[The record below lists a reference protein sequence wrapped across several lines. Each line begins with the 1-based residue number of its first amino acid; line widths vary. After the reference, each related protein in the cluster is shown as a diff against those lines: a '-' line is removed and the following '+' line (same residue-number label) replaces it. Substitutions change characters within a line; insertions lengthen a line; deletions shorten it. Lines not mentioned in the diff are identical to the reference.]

1 MLARARPIG
10 SPGRCRSSGNK
21 DQVTVIRDYRSKI
34 EAELSNI
41 YNGILKLLDTRLIPS
56 ATSNDSKVFYLK
68 MKGDYHRY
76 LAEFKTG
83 ADHKEVAESS
93 AYKAAQENVES
104 YQMVFMNSGFK
115 MPLVTLLRITF
126 VRRLLVVR
134 KDLFLEDV
142 GDSPKSE
149 NVECASNVDDE
160 ESIVPLGIGFSDTAF
175 ENCEAP
181 SPNYILCL
189 LSALLTSI
197 GKQAGIS
204 SEAATAAALKVGKR
218 PENAGKLIGLLAF
231 MTCMSLYNPNS
242 YLQWL
247 LNFRQDGL
255 MELFGMLRCGTCMR
269 YASRSV
275 VDR

>member
-1 MLARARPIG
+1 MLARARPTG
-10 SPGRCRSSGNK
+10 SPRQCRSSDNE

-41 YNGILKLLDTRLIPS
+41 YDRILKLLDTCLVPS
-56 ATSNDSKVFYLK
+56 ATSDDSKVFYLK

-83 ADHKEVAESS
+83 ADHKEAAESTLS
-93 AYKAAQENVES
+93 AYKAAQVCFS
-104 YQMVFMNSGFK
+104 
-115 MPLVTLLRITF
+115 F

-142 GDSPKSE
+142 DNSPKSKH
-149 NVECASNVDDE
+149 VECASNMDDE
-160 ESIVPLGIGFSDTAF
+160 ESIVPLGIGFLDTAF

-197 GKQAGIS
+197 GKQVGIS
-204 SEAATAAALKVGKR
+204 SGAATAATLKVGKR
-218 PENAGKLIGLLAF
+218 PENAGKLIRLDL
-231 MTCMSLYNPNS
+231 SIVLSVNPPSIHAGNA
-242 YLQWL
+242 L
-247 LNFRQDGL
+247 QDGL
-255 MELFGMLRCGTCMR
+255 IELFGMLRCGTCMR

-275 VDR
+275 VDW

>member
-83 ADHKEVAESS
+83 ADHKEAAESS
-93 AYKAAQENVES
+93 AYKAAQVCFS
-104 YQMVFMNSGFK
+104 
-115 MPLVTLLRITF
+115 F

-218 PENAGKLIGLLAF
+218 PENAGKLIGV
-231 MTCMSLYNPNS
+231 
-242 YLQWL
+242 
-247 LNFRQDGL
+247 
-255 MELFGMLRCGTCMR
+255 
-269 YASRSV
+269 RSKCA
-275 VDR
+275 